1 MRGSPLSPGNTSHPP
16 RKGDQAP
23 AKSRHLLPRPV
34 ISIGPSRARRSASG
48 AKWGVKGEG
57 EGGIQSASPA
67 RPASVCGEVCSVL
80 QFPRRWTRC
89 SPRGEEMGEWVGLAV
104 ANDDRTSHDDRSV
117 EREVIQFPSLTLAGL
132 ARRVP
137 LPVSTGSPEQR
148 RFSPDQPLPHFQ
160 RGAFPAETAV
170 ELSGKERTGGAGEG
184 SYRWGHAPRPQDST
198 VCELRREKEAG
209 ALFGC
214 NRQRISA
221 VVPCLLAGGRLVGE
235 ACTAWMTRVGIGF
248 LPD

>member
-16 RKGDQAP
+16 GKGDQAP

-137 LPVSTGSPEQR
+137 LSVSTGSPEQR

-170 ELSGKERTGGAGEG
+170 ELSGKERTGGRG
-184 SYRWGHAPRPQDST
+184 
-198 VCELRREKEAG
+198 KEAIDG
-209 ALFGC
+209 AMLQDHKTPRFASCDGKKRLARSLVAIVSEFPPLFHVC
-214 NRQRISA
+214 WRVADLSA
-221 VVPCLLAGGRLVGE
+221 RLARLG
-235 ACTAWMTRVGIGF
+235 
-248 LPD
+248 

>member
-1 MRGSPLSPGNTSHPP
+1 MG
-16 RKGDQAP
+16 
-23 AKSRHLLPRPV
+23 
-34 ISIGPSRARRSASG
+34 RA
-48 AKWGVKGEG
+48 
-57 EGGIQSASPA
+57 GG
-67 RPASVCGEVCSVL
+67 R
-80 QFPRRWTRC
+80 
-89 SPRGEEMGEWVGLAV
+89 
-104 ANDDRTSHDDRSV
+104 NDDRTSHDDRSV

-148 RFSPDQPLPHFQ
+148 RFSPGPPLPHFQ
-160 RGAFPAETAV
+160 QGAFPAETAV

-221 VVPCLLAGGRLVGE
+221 VVPCLLAGGRRGLHGLDDPSWDRLPSGLIGKALGCGRVWTLQQCGRCARLQGKCRE
-235 ACTAWMTRVGIGF
+235 ARE
-248 LPD
+248 LQ